1 MRLSLRVKLFIVLF
15 TVTAVAVVGTWL
27 FMQRAFE
34 SGFVRLVE
42 ARQRERVEAVT
53 RSLASEYQETG
64 GWQRVTENRRRWVH
78 ALMESRGASGR
89 EPRWARRAQRESAR
103 GWPPQGSRHRKGQ
116 ERRPGRTPLEFRMML
131 LDREKRV
138 LIGRPDSAA
147 GLELHAID
155 VGGSTVGYLG
165 VAPGPAL
172 NEIADIE
179 FVSKQKRQFFAIAGV
194 VILVAA
200 ALALPLAGGMTRR
213 IRRIASGARSLAA
226 GRYETRVDAG
236 ARDELGSLAGDFNEL
251 ARALDAAEQSR
262 RQWVADVSHELR
274 TPLAVLRAELEAIQ
288 DGVREPDER
297 SVQTL
302 HGEVM
307 RLGRLVDDLYDLSL
321 TDVGA
326 LSYRK
331 EDVDPL
337 DVLQADL
344 DGLTSEFLARD
355 ISMEWDR
362 ERAPRV
368 MAHADPD
375 RLSQLWSNLLVNALR
390 YTDPGGTL
398 KITASS
404 EGREL
409 VLDFSDSAPGV
420 PHEELARLFERFHRA
435 EKSRGRE
442 HGGAGLGLAIC
453 RSIVSAHDG
462 TIEARP
468 GPLGGLWIQVRLP
481 TL

>member
-1 MRLSLRVKLFIVLF
+1 MRLSLRVKLFLVLLIVT
-15 TVTAVAVVGTWL
+15 TVAVAGTWL

-53 RSLASEYQETG
+53 RSLGAEYQEAG
-64 GWQRVTENRRRWVH
+64 GWQRVTENRRRWVR
-78 ALMESRGASGR
+78 ALMESRGRAGR

-103 GWPPQGSRHRKGQ
+103 GWPPPGPGHRRGHK
-116 ERRPGRTPLEFRMML
+116 RRPGRTPLEFRMML
-131 LDREKRV
+131 LDTEKRV
-138 LIGRPDSAA
+138 LVGRPDTAP

-155 VGGSTVGYLG
+155 VGGTTVGYLG
-165 VAPGPAL
+165 VTPGPAL
-172 NEIADIE
+172 NEMADIE
-179 FVSKQKRQFFAIAGV
+179 FVSEQKRQFFAIAGIV
-194 VILVAA
+194 VLVVA

-213 IRRIASGARSLAA
+213 IRRIASGARALAA
-226 GRYETRVDAG
+226 GRYETRVQTG

-274 TPLAVLRAELEAIQ
+274 TPLAVLRAELEALQ
-288 DGVREPDER
+288 DGVREPDDR
-297 SVQTL
+297 SVHAL

-307 RLGRLVDDLYDLSL
+307 RLSRLVDDLYDLSL

-337 DVLQADL
+337 DLLQADL
-344 DGLTSEFLARD
+344 DGLSSEFLIRKITVEWERD
-355 ISMEWDR
+355 
-362 ERAPRV
+362 RAPRTV
-368 MAHADPD
+368 VHADPD

-390 YTDPGGTL
+390 HTDPGGTL
-398 KITASS
+398 KITASK
-404 EGREL
+404 EGRAL
-409 VLDFSDSAPGV
+409 VLDFADSAPGV
-420 PHEELARLFERFHRA
+420 PREELERLFERFHRA

-468 GPLGGLWIQVRLP
+468 SPLGGLWIQVRLP